1 MCHNVTSRAQQ
12 VPGPGGKA
20 NLNAVITV
28 AAVYVYFLIFAQFG
42 FLKAVH
48 AALGEGI
55 GVIRPILAVMGFAGV
70 AGSVLAARIYA
81 ERNGARQIMAGFGV
95 CVVAAAGSLGA
106 DNLVWFQVVA
116 ALTGL
121 GVGLTTV
128 ALAGLLRRA
137 VGDAQ
142 LGRII
147 GVGTGLAYAFCN
159 LPGIFDAGARTQA
172 LIGLLA
178 GVTGWAGSRGLTP
191 RFPPEPKTGGE
202 YARAGVAAWT
212 LVFAALVGLDSAAFY
227 HIQHNADLIA
237 ATWAGPVRLTLNA
250 GVHLGAA
257 LLAGWALDR
266 GWPGRTTGLGA
277 AALLLACGLINGWP
291 PTRAWAGL
299 LYVAGVSI
307 YSVALV
313 CYPARSGRPGLAA
326 LVYAVAGWGGS
337 ALGVGLV
344 AGKHG
349 LPSWFSAGAGAMIVT
364 GLLAGNIARRR
375 VT

>member
-1 MCHNVTSRAQQ
+1 MTSRAQQ
-12 VPGPGGKA
+12 VPGPGGKT

-28 AAVYVYFLIFAQFG
+28 AAVYLFFLIFAQFG
-42 FLKAVH
+42 FLKAVQ

-55 GVIRPILAVMGFAGV
+55 EVIRPILAVMGLAGV
-70 AGSVLAARIYA
+70 AGSVLAARICS

-159 LPGIFDAGARTQA
+159 LPGIFDADATTQA
-172 LIGLLA
+172 LIGMLA
-178 GVTGWAGSRGLTP
+178 GVAGWAGCRGLTP
-191 RFPPEPKTGGE
+191 RFSPEPRTGGE
-202 YARAGVAAWT
+202 YARAGVAAWV
-212 LVFAALVGLDSAAFY
+212 LVLAALVGLDSAAFY

-266 GWPGRTTGLGA
+266 GWLGRTTGLGA

-299 LYVAGVSI
+299 LYVAGVSV

-326 LVYAVAGWGGS
+326 LIYAVAGWGGS
-337 ALGVGLV
+337 ALGIGLAEGQQELSPV
-344 AGKHG
+344 LIG
-349 LPSWFSAGAGAMIVT
+349 SAGTIVLVGFLLS
-364 GLLAGNIARRR
+364 GLNHRQ
-375 VT
+375 TP